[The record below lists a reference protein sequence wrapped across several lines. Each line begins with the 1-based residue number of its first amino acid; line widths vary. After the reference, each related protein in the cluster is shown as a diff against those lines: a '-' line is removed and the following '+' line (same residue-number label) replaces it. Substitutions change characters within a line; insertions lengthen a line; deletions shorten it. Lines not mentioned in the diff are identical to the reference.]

1 MHLSSRAASGRVT
14 TLAQVGTHSE
24 SCYVL
29 VVTLGKFQE
38 HGAGWDRML
47 SRALIFS
54 QQSWQGKAEPGQ
66 VHIFLCFTGTL
77 SHIRDCTGRW
87 AGCLRGKVSRVD
99 WVAAWFS
106 PTFHSEHFGQNLPWS
121 WRVCKGV
128 SKLGESFPPPDH
140 MSQLCGQVHLL
151 GFPTPSEPGRLESS
165 LIQTQYLAAPG
176 VSGLQALPSSP

>member
-1 MHLSSRAASGRVT
+1 MHLSSRAASGRGT

-87 AGCLRGKVSRVD
+87 AGCLRGKVSRRLGCSLV
-99 WVAAWFS
+99 
-106 PTFHSEHFGQNLPWS
+106 LPNISLRAFWA
-121 WRVCKGV
+121 
-128 SKLGESFPPPDH
+128 EPP
-140 MSQLCGQVHLL
+140 MV
-151 GFPTPSEPGRLESS
+151 LESVQRS
-165 LIQTQYLAAPG
+165 E
-176 VSGLQALPSSP
+176 